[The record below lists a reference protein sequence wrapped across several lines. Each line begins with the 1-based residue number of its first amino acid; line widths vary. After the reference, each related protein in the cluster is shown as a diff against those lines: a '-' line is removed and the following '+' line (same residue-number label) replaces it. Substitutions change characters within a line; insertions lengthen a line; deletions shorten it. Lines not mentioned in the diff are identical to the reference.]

1 MSISVLEKSE
11 EQEWLAYL
19 TSHPKAKIYHHPAW
33 LALMNQQYGF
43 QCHIL
48 VSRENKSIVAG
59 IPFAI
64 VPGLFG
70 GKSIIAMPFS
80 DDVEILYE
88 NENKKLELGQE
99 LLALAKKENISEVC
113 IRSQV
118 SDSTYTPVE
127 EAVVHHLDL
136 TISEDDYLKI
146 LKKSQAYR
154 NVQKSLKEDL
164 TVEISN
170 SREAVEQFYALHC
183 LTRRKLGTPVQPK
196 QYFIRLHELLISKNL
211 GFICLVK
218 SGTKPAAAAVFLGY
232 NKILTYKY
240 GASDP
245 GLLHLRPNN
254 LMFWEAIKESRRLG
268 FAVFDFGKTDFEN
281 TGLRTFK
288 SNWGGQETT
297 LSYAFSPAP
306 EGSGL
311 LKKIKEVIVA
321 PVIRNSPLFVGR
333 LIGQIAYK
341 YFPAL

>member
-1 MSISVLEKSE
+1 MPISFLEKSE
-11 EQEWLAYL
+11 EHEWLSYL
-19 TSHPKAKIYHHPAW
+19 TSHVKAKIYHHPAW

-48 VSRENKSIVAG
+48 VNRENNKIVAG

-64 VPGLFG
+64 VPGLLG

-80 DDVEILYE
+80 DDVEILHE
-88 NENKKLELGQE
+88 QESKKLELGQE
-99 LLALAKKENISEVC
+99 LLAFAKKENISQVC
-113 IRSQV
+113 IRSHV
-118 SDSTYTPVE
+118 SDTSYTPVE

-136 TISEDDYLKI
+136 TISEDDYIKV

-164 TVEISN
+164 SVEIST

-196 QYFIRLHELLISKNL
+196 QYFLRLHGTLISQNL

-218 SGTKPAAAAVFLGY
+218 AGTKPAAAGVFLGY

-245 GLLHLRPNN
+245 ELLHLRPNN
-254 LMFWEAIKESRRLG
+254 LMFWEAIKESRRRG
-268 FAVFDFGKTDFEN
+268 FSVFDFGKTDFEN

-288 SNWGGQETT
+288 SNWGGHETT
-297 LSYAFSPAP
+297 LSYAFSPTPA
-306 EGSGL
+306 GGGF
-311 LKKIKEVIVA
+311 LKKIKAGIVA
-321 PVIRNSPLFVGR
+321 PVIRNSPPFVGR